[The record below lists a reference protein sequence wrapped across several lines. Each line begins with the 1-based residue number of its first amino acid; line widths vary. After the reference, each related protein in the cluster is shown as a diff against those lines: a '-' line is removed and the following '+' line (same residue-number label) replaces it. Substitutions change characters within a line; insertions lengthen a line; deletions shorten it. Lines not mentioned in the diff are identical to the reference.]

1 MIQTKSSILNRKDSE
16 KEIQKTK
23 KLEKKRKEK
32 SRKSYMFLEI
42 QSLKACRSNFYK
54 NREGTFFSWFMLLKV
69 YINIRCLEKSCLYFK
84 LFCRRVKL
92 GVGYIFS
99 DITEKHQAGEG
110 ILNSSN
116 AWHTEAVA
124 QRCSIKEVFLKVSQ
138 NSLENTCARVS
149 FL

>member
-1 MIQTKSSILNRKDSE
+1 
-16 KEIQKTK
+16 
-23 KLEKKRKEK
+23 
-32 SRKSYMFLEI
+32 MFLEM
-42 QSLKACRSNFYK
+42 QSLKAFRSNFYK
-54 NREGTFFSWFMLLKV
+54 NRWGTIFFSWFMLLKV

-84 LFCRRVKL
+84 LFCRRVEL
-92 GVGYIFS
+92 VVGCIFS

-116 AWHTEAVA
+116 AWHPEAVA

-149 FL
+149 FLLKLQTETCNFIKKEILAQVLSCKFCKISTNTFS